1 MNKGE
6 KNGNAYDAVIV
17 GAGVMGAS
25 TALFLARG
33 GMRCALVD
41 QRGICSEASGINAG
55 TLTMQ
60 MTRAALIPYALKGW
74 EMWRQPQ
81 KWLGCDPGITICDG
95 LSLAFTD
102 AESELLEQRAQA
114 RRDYGAS
121 IEIISSAR
129 AREIEPGL
137 SMHPLMASHCATD
150 GHVTA
155 NQTGLAFRQA
165 LRQEDIALFEN
176 MTVNSVTQD
185 ENGFVVFAD
194 DMSIKA
200 RRIVLAGGVWLE
212 KMFRW
217 LDIHIPIKTL
227 INQLS
232 ITERIPPVMQTVIGI
247 ASGLLSL
254 KQFSNGTVLIGGGWQ
269 GQGDRDTRVTE
280 LNSENLIG
288 NIRLA
293 CHAIPKLVETRL
305 VRAWAGFEAETA
317 DAMPAI
323 GAIPGIE
330 DAYVIGSAHSGYTS
344 APYMGKLLAQ
354 RILGDAP
361 EMPLFD
367 PDRLIVSA

>member
-367 PDRLIVSA
+367 PGRLIVSA

>member
-60 MTRAALIPYALKGW
+60 MTRAALIPYAFKGW

-185 ENGFVVFAD
+185 ESGFVVFAD

-212 KMFRW
+212 EMFRW